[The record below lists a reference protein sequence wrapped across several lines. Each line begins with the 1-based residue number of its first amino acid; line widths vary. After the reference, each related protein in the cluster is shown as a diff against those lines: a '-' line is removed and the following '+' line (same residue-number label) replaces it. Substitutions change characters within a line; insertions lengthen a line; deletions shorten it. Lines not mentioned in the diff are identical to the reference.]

1 MEEKNTVNTYDE
13 MIGTR
18 DVQIL
23 KSIVP
28 FLDYSSRRSASM
40 LIQFMEFMQA
50 KQVFSTR
57 ESSMAACAI
66 PETPDRR
73 SAILGAVRQFC
84 TPKEQETIDTILNL
98 FCIMDNYDSIS
109 GLAPLK

>member
-1 MEEKNTVNTYDE
+1 MEENTSVHAYDE
-13 MIGTR
+13 MIGTKNI
-18 DVQIL
+18 QIL

-28 FLDYSSRRSASM
+28 FLDYSARRQTAF
-40 LIQFMEFMQA
+40 LIQMLEFRQMQN
-50 KQVFSTR
+50 VFSTR

-73 SAILGAVRQFC
+73 SAMLGAIRQFC

-98 FCIMDNYDSIS
+98 FFVMDNYDAIS
-109 GLAPLK
+109 NL

>member
-1 MEEKNTVNTYDE
+1 MEEINTANAYDE

-28 FLDYSSRRSASM
+28 FLDYTARRQAAL
-40 LIQFMEFMQA
+40 LIQYLEF
-50 KQVFSTR
+50 KQMRNVFSSR

-73 SAILGAVRQFC
+73 SAILGAIRQHC

-98 FCIMDNYDSIS
+98 FCIMENYDTIS
-109 GLAPLK
+109 GL